1 MMDNGKII
9 KCMVRVY
16 LNGRMVESIQ
26 DNMCKIKNM
35 VMEELSGLTAESM
48 KAIGNKGFKM
58 DKVK

>member
-1 MMDNGKII
+1 MDNGKII

-16 LNGRMVESIQ
+16 LNGQMVESIQ

-35 VMEELSGLTAESM
+35 VMEELSGQTAESM
-48 KAIGNKGFKM
+48 RAIGNKGFKM